1 MHCYF
6 CCLCVWCFLVV
17 LFGLFSVVFFCFFSC
32 YLFMLNSYRI
42 NLGGACFGC
51 ALFHLIAVFVGDLMS
66 FFLLLQ
72 KPAVDMRANI
82 LCSWPNGAPTYLLFV
97 PARAILSHYAHPH
110 HSWVSMHLTHC
121 VCAICCACRVSWD
134 HGHKCV
140 GSAQVCLPAC
150 LVFIFVREGCCLL
163 VGALSL
169 TLNKCMLCFAPFLNL
184 NNFFTLI
191 NSNFAC
197 IFS

>member
-97 PARAILSHYAHPH
+97 PARTILFHYAYPH
-110 HSWVSMHLTHC
+110 HLWSSMYRRPC
-121 VCAICCACRVSWD
+121 VCAFCCVCRLVWAMTINVQVVRR
-134 HGHKCV
+134 CV
-140 GSAQVCLPAC
+140 CRRV
-150 LVFIFVREGCCLL
+150 
-163 VGALSL
+163 
-169 TLNKCMLCFAPFLNL
+169 
-184 NNFFTLI
+184 
-191 NSNFAC
+191 
-197 IFS
+197 